1 MHSRTCSKRMA
12 PPPLPPFFYEMV
24 LLMGVEIYKYTK
36 RTICFMTESEGV
48 WV

>member
-1 MHSRTCSKRMA
+1 MHFRSCSKRMA
-12 PPPLPPFFYEMV
+12 PPSLTLFYEMV